1 MASTTRTSR
10 PGWAARIPAVIV
22 IIVGAVLIG
31 TTFMNN
37 LFKVGPAFEHL
48 TDGFRPVLTAQ
59 AIETARADVASLGAA
74 GEEFQT
80 AVVPAMSEQ
89 LGMTP
94 EEFTAYVSQEYP
106 GVADGM
112 AALPQI
118 LPTFSGLIDTLDGQR
133 DLFAS
138 ADAIPT
144 SDIPATT
151 IPWALLIAGIL
162 AVALGIWMWF
172 VPRTG
177 GIVAIV
183 FGAMLMVVPFA
194 LSLPTKAA
202 DADQMNANLRPVY
215 TPALIAQAGG
225 ALTTV
230 GTMGADM
237 SETMLPALAQQLGM
251 TGDDL
256 QAFLGENFPATAA
269 ALQDLPA
276 SMERFQG
283 LVATFEA
290 NLDNYATLEPVT
302 FAPIIWTV
310 IIGGAVMLV
319 AGVGAFVWGRRH
331 DVVMV
336 PEETRPIRQTVG
348 AGTV

>member
-1 MASTTRTSR
+1 MASAMQR
-10 PGWAARIPAVIV
+10 PGTGWTTRIPAVIV
-22 IIVGAVLIG
+22 MLVGVVLIG
-31 TTFMNN
+31 TTLMNN
-37 LFKVGPAFEHL
+37 LFNVGPAFETL

-59 AIETARADVASLGAA
+59 SIATARSDVAALGAA
-74 GEEFQT
+74 GTEFQT
-80 AVVPAMSEQ
+80 AVTPAMAEQ
-89 LGMTP
+89 FGMTP
-94 EEFTAYVSQEYP
+94 TEFTAYVGQQFP

-118 LPTFSGLIDTLDGQR
+118 VPTFSGLIDTLDAQR

-144 SDIPATT
+144 SSIPATT

-162 AVALGIWMWF
+162 SLVLGIFMWF

-183 FGAMLMVVPFA
+183 LGALLVAVPFA

-215 TPALIAQAGG
+215 TPALITQATG

-230 GTMGADM
+230 STMGTEM
-237 SETMLPALAQQLGM
+237 SDTMLPALADKLGM
-251 TGDDL
+251 TGDEL
-256 QAFLGENFPATAA
+256 QAFLGDNFPATAT
-269 ALQDLPA
+269 ALQNMPA

-283 LVATFEA
+283 LVGTFET
-290 NLDNYATLEPVT
+290 NLDNYGTLKPVS

-310 IIGGAVMLV
+310 IVGGTVMFV
-319 AGVGAFVWGRRH
+319 MGIWAFAAGRRRE
-331 DVVMV
+331 VTV
-336 PEETRPIRQTVG
+336 PEATEPAPQLVD
-348 AGTV
+348 AGTH